1 MPSALNDFASSISP
15 MAVKELRQGLRT
27 KLFLSVFIGI
37 QLLAVLALAAEFLTD
52 WNGLLQGMQDNHWLF
67 QLTWPSPFWFLCE
80 LAFLIILPLGGFS
93 ALRSEMDKANI
104 ELLLIARLSR
114 WRIVG
119 GKWLMLCIQAW
130 VIFASLLPYLVVRYF
145 SGGIDFF
152 PTIFLALCILGAN
165 ATINA
170 IVIAASA
177 FRNYLARI
185 SMIVFLMFSAMWIV
199 GNTTWAAYLVT
210 GKFTSL
216 PEESPILLHGII
228 VLFAITAGL
237 VTTLLPLQ
245 IARGKLRLF
254 ERDYEISNTMSAC
267 ILVVCIPIFLLIG
280 SLATAGWGVP
290 FILLGFAWCV
300 KELDSP
306 SSRPVPPSGTRVVS

>member
-1 MPSALNDFASSISP
+1 

-37 QLLAVLALAAEFLTD
+37 QLLAVLALATEFLTQ
-52 WNGLLQGMQDNHWLF
+52 WNGSLKGWQDEAWIWQIFL
-67 QLTWPSPFWFLCE
+67 PGPFWFLCE
-80 LAFLIILPLGGFS
+80 VAFLALLPLGGFS

-145 SGGIDFF
+145 AGGVDIF
-152 PTIFLALCILGAN
+152 PTIFIALCILGAN
-165 ATINA
+165 ATLNA
-170 IVIAASA
+170 IVVAASA
-177 FRNYLARI
+177 FKNYLARI
-185 SMIVFLMFSAMWIV
+185 AMIVFLTMSAFWIV
-199 GNTTWAAYLVT
+199 GNSTWAAYMVT
-210 GKFTSL
+210 DKFTSA
-216 PEESPILLHGII
+216 EDHPILTHGVI
-228 VLFAITAGL
+228 VIFASIAAL

-254 ERDYEISNTMSAC
+254 ERDYELSNTMAAS

-280 SLATAGWGVP
+280 GIATVGFGVP
-290 FILLGFAWCV
+290 FILLGFAWCI

-306 SSRPVPPSGTRVVS
+306 NTRPAPVSGTRVVS

>member
-1 MPSALNDFASSISP
+1 MANALDDFASSISP

-27 KLFLSVFIGI
+27 KLFLGVFIGI
-37 QLLAVLALAAEFLTD
+37 QLLAVLALATEFLTG
-52 WNGLLQGMQDNHWLF
+52 WNGSLSGWQDDEWLW
-67 QLTWPSPFWFLCE
+67 QLFMPSPFWLLCE
-80 LAFLIILPLGGFS
+80 IAFLVLLPLGGFS

-145 SGGIDFF
+145 SGGVDLF

-165 ATINA
+165 ATLNA
-170 IVIAASA
+170 VVIAASA
-177 FRNYLARI
+177 FKNYLARI
-185 SMIVFLMFSAMWIV
+185 AMIAFLTMSAVWIV
-199 GNTTWAAYLVT
+199 GNTAWAAYIVFE
-210 GKFTSL
+210 KFAD
-216 PEESPILLHGII
+216 PKDHQILYHGAV
-228 VLFAITAGL
+228 VLFAITACL

-254 ERDYEISNTMSAC
+254 ERDYELSNTMAAS

-280 SLATAGWGVP
+280 GIATAGFGVP
-290 FILLGFAWCV
+290 FILLGFAWCI

-306 SSRPVPPSGTRVVS
+306 SSRPAPMSGTRVVS